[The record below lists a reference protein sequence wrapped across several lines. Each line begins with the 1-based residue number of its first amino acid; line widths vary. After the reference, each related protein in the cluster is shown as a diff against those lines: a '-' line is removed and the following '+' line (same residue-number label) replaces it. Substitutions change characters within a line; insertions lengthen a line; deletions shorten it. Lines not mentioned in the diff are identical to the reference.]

1 MLQEIGMDKDF
12 RFIIVPSYLN
22 AKCPPGET
30 LALLFTVEELERGRR
45 RAESVIRSRMRK
57 GVSRDNVIRQCLEL
71 S

>member
-1 MLQEIGMDKDF
+1 LLQEIGMDKDF

-57 GVSRDNVIRQCLEL
+57 G
-71 S
+71 